1 MLWMLSKARRLSV
14 PGRSLTIGVVAMV
27 AGSLLQGC
35 GPSPAGSCATQTALP
50 SSAVHTAAPPPRTY
64 EALSQE
70 SDSGPLVLYGGE
82 SVQGP
87 VLFDTW
93 LWDGRTWS
101 EHGQPSGPRV
111 YWPLMT
117 FDSAHDQ
124 IVLTGATTYDPT
136 RATTSTQ
143 TWLWH
148 GGSWQQAHPS
158 TAPNSYSLDSSI
170 AYDAANRR
178 VVLYADI
185 PKGYVATHEMWSW
198 DGTNW
203 TRVSLP
209 HIVYYAAPRWIAPG
223 PNGDIVGLGKNGQPD
238 QKGVLY
244 KWTGQDWKVL
254 DVTGTPGSVRA
265 DAYDPVHR
273 HLVVIGSSNAEI
285 PDLPPPSDST
295 FTFDGHGWSATPL
308 PAELRG
314 RINPALTWY
323 GGACALALWGGSQG
337 HGNAN
342 LSAPQNYTDTWYAG
356 EKGWVNVAR

>member
-1 MLWMLSKARRLSV
+1 MLWMLSRAWRLSV
-14 PGRSLTIGVVAMV
+14 PRRSLTIGVMAMV

-35 GPSPAGSCATQTALP
+35 GPGTAGSCATKKPLP
-50 SSAVHTAAPPPRTY
+50 SPEVQTTAPPARSY
-64 EALSQE
+64 EALAQE
-70 SDSGPLVLYGGE
+70 SDSGRLILYGGE
-82 SVQGP
+82 GVQGP

-101 EHGQPSGPRV
+101 EHRQPSGPRV

-117 FDSAHDQ
+117 FDSGHDQ
-124 IVLTGATTYDPT
+124 IVLTGSTIYDVT
-136 RATTSTQ
+136 RATTRTE

-158 TAPNSYSLDSSI
+158 SAPNSYSVDSSI
-170 AYDAANRR
+170 AYDASNRR

-185 PKGYVATHEMWSW
+185 PKGYVATHEMWTW

-209 HIVYYAAPRWIAPG
+209 AVVYYGAPRWIAPG
-223 PNGDIVGLGKNGQPD
+223 PDGDILGLG
-238 QKGVLY
+238 KGVLY
-244 KWTGQDWKVL
+244 KWTGHDWKVL
-254 DVTGTPGSVRA
+254 NVTGTPGAVRA
-265 DAYDPVHR
+265 DAFDPIR
-273 HLVVIGSSNAEI
+273 HHLLVIGSVSTDV

-314 RINPALTWY
+314 RVNPGLAWY
-323 GGACALALWGGSQG
+323 GDACTLVLWGGSQG
-337 HGNAN
+337 QGFV
-342 LSAPQNYTDTWYAG
+342 SGPAPQNYTDTWYAS
-356 EKGWVNVAR
+356 ENGWVNVAR